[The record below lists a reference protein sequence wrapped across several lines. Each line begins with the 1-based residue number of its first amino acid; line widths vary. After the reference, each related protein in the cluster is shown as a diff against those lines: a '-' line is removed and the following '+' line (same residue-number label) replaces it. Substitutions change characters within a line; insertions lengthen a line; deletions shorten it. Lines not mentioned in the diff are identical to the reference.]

1 MSIHTLIERLP
12 AAVSTGTGTWRAR
25 CPSHDSKGRTLA
37 IKHAQDGTVLLN
49 CFAGCSALEVVQ
61 AVGMSM
67 GDLFPEPLP
76 DTPRRRDYFPAM
88 DVLKCLTE
96 EATIVQIAAGDL
108 LQGKKLNEK
117 DWQRLNVA
125 AGRIKAGREIA
136 R

>member
-1 MSIHTLIERLP
+1 MSADKLLSCLD
-12 AAVSTGTGTWRAR
+12 AVVSTGTGTWRAR

-61 AVGMSM
+61 SVGMTL
-67 GDLFPEPLP
+67 GDLFPEPL
-76 DTPRRRDYFPAM
+76 DDKPRRKNYFPAA

-108 LQGKKLNEK
+108 LQGKKLNET

-125 AGRIKAGREIA
+125 AGRIKAGREVA